1 MGGRTPAV
9 VPVEPPGSLGSGSL
23 ALVHLQVV
31 IHIPCKGDLKTEKSQ
46 TPTVTLIRWG
56 GGLGWGSK
64 YHNLNYFNFQTTRIK
79 VHLCIVVVPLL

>member
-46 TPTVTLIRWG
+46 TPTVTLIRRG
-56 GGLGWGSK
+56 GGWGWGSK
-64 YHNLNYFNFQTTRIK
+64 YHNLNYFILYLFIIIINF
-79 VHLCIVVVPLL
+79 